1 MLLTS
6 TQKMILLKM
15 MSLKNKD
22 KGNEKKKNG
31 KNES

>member
-1 MLLTS
+1 
-6 TQKMILLKM
+6 MILLKM